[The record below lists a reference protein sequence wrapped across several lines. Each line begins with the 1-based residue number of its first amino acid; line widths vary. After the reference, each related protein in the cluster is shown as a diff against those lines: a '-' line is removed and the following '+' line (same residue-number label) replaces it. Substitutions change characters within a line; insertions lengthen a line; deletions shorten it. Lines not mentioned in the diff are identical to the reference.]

1 MAKYTVSKFN
11 LTKKT
16 KPNTFDYIELKLE
29 LFNSSGNPKS
39 ITYTLHGDENYKLH
53 NIESIIQNG
62 LQVAID
68 NKIKIEISEYLERNY
83 MTLTLP
89 EFNNGKI
96 VKKSHRY
103 TAHKI

>member
-1 MAKYTVSKFN
+1 MAKYSVSDFN

-29 LFNSSGNPKS
+29 LLNSSGNPKK

-53 NIESIIQNG
+53 NIESIIKNG
-62 LQVAID
+62 LQIAMD
-68 NKIKIEISEYLERNY
+68 NMIKIEISEFLERDY
-83 MTLTLP
+83 MTLILP

-96 VKKSHRY
+96 VKKPHRY